1 MAGSTPPGAV
11 VVGVQPGHVRDVMD
25 VATQV
30 AERFAVPVVC
40 VTVDAGLLSLGNRA
54 DGSAII
60 EPLDPDSTDRDPQ
73 NLSDPDRAS
82 IDAIAAARSVEIE
95 VLTKVGD
102 PVRALTTVADERD
115 AVMIVVGTNTGW
127 HRLAEVF
134 NGSVAAR
141 LTHHQHR
148 PVLIVPTGPVGFDHH
163 SPSDPS

>member
-102 PVRALTTVADERD
+102 PVRALTTSP
-115 AVMIVVGTNTGW
+115 TNVT
-127 HRLAEVF
+127 
-134 NGSVAAR
+134 
-141 LTHHQHR
+141 
-148 PVLIVPTGPVGFDHH
+148 P
-163 SPSDPS
+163 